1 MAVSRND
8 RNRAIT
14 NEDLIRRYNL
24 EELVK
29 DRKAI
34 RTLDKQLTT
43 TYGNIKKYI
52 SKMIELGSTTQY
64 FQGGTPT
71 FSSQEND
78 LYYDTLSGKV
88 YKYVS
93 GSWVEQND
101 DELKEIMSIANDRAD
116 VIEDK
121 VRLTFFT
128 QPTPPYSV
136 GDIWV
141 DGSNY
146 YRCIISETNNGSFN
160 QNDWLDYKEYREE
173 YALNNA
179 VRVLD
184 NTTRVISDTY
194 ATKTELTT
202 SVDSINSL
210 VSETRNIV
218 TSTNNDLQ
226 QYKTEVSSQF
236 EQTAHNFEMSFTNL
250 TEITD
255 ELLDEVQRNSVT
267 NYMRFTENGTLIIG
281 RSDSEYKV
289 EITNEGL
296 NIVQGD
302 GDNNKVAYF
311 NNNKMYITNAEI
323 ISNLQLGNFAFTP
336 RDNGSL
342 SFGKNK

>member
-1 MAVSRND
+1 MAVARND

-43 TYGNIKKYI
+43 TYGNIKRYI

-64 FQGGTPT
+64 FQSGTPT
-71 FSSQEND
+71 FSSQAND
-78 LYYDTLSGKV
+78 LYYDTSTGNV
-88 YKYVS
+88 YLYTNE
-93 GSWVEQND
+93 WVLQND
-101 DELKEIMSIANDRAD
+101 NDLKEIMSIANDKAD
-116 VIEDK
+116 VVDDN

-146 YRCIISETNNGSFN
+146 YRCIISEESGSFN
-160 QNDWLDYKEYREE
+160 INDWLDYKEYRED

-184 NTTRVISDTY
+184 NQTKVISDTY

-218 TSTNNDLQ
+218 TSTDNDLQ

-236 EQTAHNFEMSFTNL
+236 EQTAHNFELSFNNL

-255 ELLDEVQRNSVT
+255 ELLEEVQRNSVT
-267 NYMRFTENGTLIIG
+267 NYMRFTQNGTLIIG
-281 RSDSEYKV
+281 RTDSEYKV

-302 GDNNKVAYF
+302 GANNKVAYF

>member
-34 RTLDKQLTT
+34 KTLDKQLTT
-43 TYGNIKKYI
+43 TYGNIKRYI

-64 FQGGTPT
+64 FQSGTPT
-71 FSSQEND
+71 FSSQAND
-78 LYYDTLSGKV
+78 LYYDTSTGNV
-88 YKYVS
+88 YLYTNE
-93 GSWVEQND
+93 WVLQND
-101 DELKEIMSIANDRAD
+101 SELKEIMSIANDKAD
-116 VIEDK
+116 VVDDN
-121 VRLTFFT
+121 VRLTFFE

-146 YRCIISETNNGSFN
+146 YRCIISEEDGSFN
-160 QNDWLDYKEYREE
+160 INDWLDYKEYRED

-184 NTTRVISDTY
+184 NQTKVISDTY

-210 VSETRNIV
+210 VNETRQIV

-226 QYKTEVSSQF
+226 QYKTEVTSQF
-236 EQTAHNFEMSFTNL
+236 EQTAHNFELSFNNL
-250 TEITD
+250 SEITD

-267 NYMRFTENGTLIIG
+267 NYMRFTDNGTLIIG

>member
-8 RNRAIT
+8 RNRAVT

-64 FQGGTPT
+64 FQSGTPT
-71 FSSQEND
+71 FSSQAND
-78 LYYDTLSGKV
+78 LYFDTSTGNV
-88 YKYVS
+88 YLYTNE
-93 GSWVEQND
+93 WVLQND
-101 DELKEIMSIANDRAD
+101 NDLKEIMSIANDKAD
-116 VIEDK
+116 VVNDN
-121 VRLTFFT
+121 VRLTFFQ

-146 YRCIISETNNGSFN
+146 YRCIISEENGSFN
-160 QNDWLDYKEYREE
+160 KDDWVDYKEYRED

-184 NTTRVISDTY
+184 NQTKVISDTY

-202 SVDSINSL
+202 SVDSVNSL
-210 VSETRNIV
+210 VRETRNIV

-226 QYKTEVSSQF
+226 QYKTEVTSQF
-236 EQTAHNFEMSFTNL
+236 EQTAHNFELSFNNL
-250 TEITD
+250 SEITD
-255 ELLDEVQRNSVT
+255 ELLEEVQRNSVT
-267 NYMRFTENGTLIIG
+267 NYMRFTQNGTLVIG
-281 RSDSEYKV
+281 RTDSEYKV
-289 EITNEGL
+289 EITNEGI

-302 GDNNKVAYF
+302 GANNKVAYF

-323 ISNLQLGNFAFTP
+323 ISNLQLGDFAFTP

>member
-34 RTLDKQLTT
+34 KTLDKQLTT
-43 TYGNIKKYI
+43 TYGNIKRYI

-64 FQGGTPT
+64 FQSGTPT
-71 FSSQEND
+71 FSSQAND
-78 LYYDTLSGKV
+78 LYYDTSTGNV
-88 YKYVS
+88 YLYTNE
-93 GSWVEQND
+93 WVLQND
-101 DELKEIMSIANDRAD
+101 NDLKEIMSIANDKAD
-116 VIEDK
+116 VVDDN
-121 VRLTFFT
+121 VRLTFFE

-146 YRCIISETNNGSFN
+146 YRCIISEENGSFN
-160 QNDWLDYKEYREE
+160 KDDWVDYKEYRED

-184 NTTRVISDTY
+184 NQTKVISDTY

-202 SVDSINSL
+202 SVDSVNSL
-210 VSETRNIV
+210 VRETRNIV

-226 QYKTEVSSQF
+226 QYKTEVTSQF
-236 EQTAHNFEMSFTNL
+236 EQTAHNFELSFNNL
-250 TEITD
+250 TELTD
-255 ELLDEVQRNSVT
+255 ELLEEVQKNSVT
-267 NYMRFTENGTLIIG
+267 NYMRFTQNGTLVIG
-281 RSDSEYKV
+281 RTDSEYKV

>member
-1 MAVSRND
+1 MAVSKND

-52 SKMIELGSTTQY
+52 SKMIEIGSTTQY
-64 FQGGTPT
+64 FQSGVPT
-71 FSSQEND
+71 FSSQTND
-78 LYYDTLSGKV
+78 LYYDTSTGNV
-88 YKYVS
+88 YLYTNE
-93 GSWVEQND
+93 WVLQND
-101 DELKEIMSIANDRAD
+101 NDLKEIMSIANDKAD
-116 VIEDK
+116 VVDDNM
-121 VRLTFFT
+121 RLTFFQ

-146 YRCIISETNNGSFN
+146 YRCIISEENGLFN
-160 QNDWLDYKEYREE
+160 KDDWVDYKEYRED

-184 NTTRVISDTY
+184 NQTKVISDTY

-202 SVDSINSL
+202 SIDGVNSL

-218 TSTNNDLQ
+218 TSTNDDLQ
-226 QYKTEVSSQF
+226 QYKTEVTSQF
-236 EQTAHNFEMSFTNL
+236 EQTAHNFELSFNNL
-250 TEITD
+250 TELTD
-255 ELLDEVQRNSVT
+255 EVLEEVQRNSIT
-267 NYMRFTENGTLIIG
+267 NYMRFTQNGTLIIG

-289 EITNEGL
+289 EITNEGI

-302 GDNNKVAYF
+302 GADNKVAYF

>member
-34 RTLDKQLTT
+34 KTLDKQLTT
-43 TYGNIKKYI
+43 TYGNIKRYI
-52 SKMIELGSTTQY
+52 SKMIEFGSTTQY
-64 FQGGTPT
+64 FQSGVPT
-71 FSSQEND
+71 FSSQAND
-78 LYYDTLSGKV
+78 LYFDTSTGNV
-88 YKYVS
+88 YLYTNE
-93 GSWVEQND
+93 WVLQND
-101 DELKEIMSIANDRAD
+101 NDLKEIMSIANDKAD
-116 VIEDK
+116 VVDDNM
-121 VRLTFFT
+121 RLTFFQ

-146 YRCIISETNNGSFN
+146 YRCIISEENGLFN
-160 QNDWLDYKEYREE
+160 KDDWVDYKEYRED

-184 NTTRVISDTY
+184 NQTKVISDTY

-202 SVDSINSL
+202 SIDSVNSL
-210 VSETRNIV
+210 VSETRQIV

-226 QYKTEVSSQF
+226 QYKTEVTSQF
-236 EQTAHNFEMSFTNL
+236 EQTAHNFELSFNNL
-250 TEITD
+250 TELTD
-255 ELLDEVQRNSVT
+255 EVLEEVQRNSVT
-267 NYMRFTENGTLIIG
+267 NYMRFTDNGTLIIG

-302 GDNNKVAYF
+302 GANNKVAYF